1 MGSQGRDM
9 PFTRP
14 YPPRI
19 AVILGLAVACG
30 LAVVLCVGLSI
41 RLGQNLPVVDVGY
54 DYVVALVV
62 AVVLGALILLWPL
75 QPLERKV
82 CLSLW
87 LLKMFMTLVVMLWYE
102 SHYEILDSFGY
113 FRDSLQPSRDFTVLN
128 LAVGTEIMSRFFS
141 RLWLV
146 MPESYHAAKVVC
158 AYFGLAAFVMFG
170 RAFELM
176 TSRPRV
182 HFLIV
187 LGIFPSM
194 LFWSSIA
201 GKDPLILFGIAG
213 ATYAVASWYHEGG
226 RWLHPVLFIV
236 AALLTALV
244 RPWIGAMLVLSFL
257 FAAVVHFVRRN
268 FGAWG
273 IWLLALAGMGCAIL
287 ALMALSSQMGALLLA
302 LEATTNAFAGGGSA
316 VNAPLVF
323 SSWKDVLVFLPV
335 GVFTA
340 LFRPLPGEVANA
352 FGLLAGLENVLL
364 LALTA
369 GVAWWVCTGRSGRAW
384 QGRPV
389 ILWLLLM
396 VAMWAGLYAFLSY
409 QNLGTGVRFKA
420 QVLPLLF
427 LLFATASIRPG
438 ASGGERGSAGI
449 RGAMQ

>member
-1 MGSQGRDM
+1 MVSRGKEM
-9 PFTRP
+9 PVLRP
-14 YPPRI
+14 YSTRI
-19 AVILGLAVACG
+19 AVIFGLAMACG
-30 LAVVLCVGLSI
+30 FAVVLCVGLSI
-41 RLGQNLPVVDVGY
+41 RLGQNLPVVDVSY

-62 AVVLGALILLWPL
+62 AVILGALILLWPL

-170 RAFELM
+170 RAFELI

-182 HFLIV
+182 HFLLVIGV
-187 LGIFPSM
+187 FPSM

-213 ATYAVASWYHEGG
+213 ATYAVASWYQEGG
-226 RWLHPVLFIV
+226 RWPHLVMFIL
-236 AALLTALV
+236 ASLATSLI
-244 RPWIGAMLVLSFL
+244 RPWIGAMLVTSFL
-257 FAAVVHFVRRN
+257 FATVAQFVWRQ
-268 FGAWG
+268 FGVWG
-273 IWLLALAGMGCAIL
+273 AALIALAGSACA
-287 ALMALSSQMGALLLA
+287 ALVLVALSSQMGGLLLA
-302 LEATTNAFAGGGSA
+302 LEATSNAFAGGGSG
-316 VNAPLVF
+316 VNAPLTF
-323 SSWKDVLVFLPV
+323 GSWKDVLVFLPL

-340 LFRPLPGEVANA
+340 LFRPLPGEVGNA

-364 LALTA
+364 IMLTV
-369 GVAWWVCTGRSGRAW
+369 GTAWWVFTGRSGRAW
-384 QGRPV
+384 RGRPV
-389 ILWLLLM
+389 VLWILLT

-420 QVLPLLF
+420 QILPLLF
-427 LLFATASIRPG
+427 LLYAAASIGPRV
-438 ASGGERGSAGI
+438 SADTRDFPRL
-449 RGAMQ
+449 RGAAQ